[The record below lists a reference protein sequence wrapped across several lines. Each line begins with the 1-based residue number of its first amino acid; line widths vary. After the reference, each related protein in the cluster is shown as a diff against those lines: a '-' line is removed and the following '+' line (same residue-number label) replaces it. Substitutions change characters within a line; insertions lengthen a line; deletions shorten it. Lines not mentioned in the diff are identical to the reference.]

1 MPRRLARVRNLIS
14 LAPFAFQPPR
24 SGLGQRHDKCPC
36 CCRRPTD
43 LYKVRWTIG
52 ALLYAMDWL
61 RKGKLLELWNRR
73 LGYACVRLVPDG
85 LYHLI
90 RKGAIVG
97 SQHSLAQVDK
107 LGLWELSRAII
118 EVLPGHML
126 LTE

>member
-1 MPRRLARVRNLIS
+1 M
-14 LAPFAFQPPR
+14 
-24 SGLGQRHDKCPC
+24 
-36 CCRRPTD
+36 
-43 LYKVRWTIG
+43 VRWTIG
-52 ALLYAMDWL
+52 ALIYAMNRL
-61 RKGKLLELWNRR
+61 RKGELLELWNRR

-107 LGLWELSRAII
+107 LRLRELSRAII
-118 EVLPGHML
+118 EVLPDRIL